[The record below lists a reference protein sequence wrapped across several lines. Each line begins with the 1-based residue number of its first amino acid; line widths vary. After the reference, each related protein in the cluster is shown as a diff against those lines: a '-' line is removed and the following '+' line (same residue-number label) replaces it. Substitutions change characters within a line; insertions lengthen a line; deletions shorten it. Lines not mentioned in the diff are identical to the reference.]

1 MEQLVEVILAS
12 GRTAIDM
19 ALYILMPIMVVM
31 LALMKLMDAKGILA
45 FFARLLSPV
54 VKVFGIPG
62 LGVFALIKMLLVSFS
77 APVATLSLMNS
88 NGIAKRRIAATLAM
102 LLCMSQANVVF
113 PMMAVGLNMPVAIAT
128 SLIGGLFAAS
138 LTYYLLMPRDQES
151 EQEALVEPE
160 IPAKSERKT
169 AMQILADGGQEGMR
183 ITLAMLPMLMLALCL
198 VNGLKATGV
207 IDLMSELL
215 APLMALLG
223 LPEAAVLPLVTK
235 YIAGGTAFMGVTL
248 DLMDQ
253 GLITANELNRM
264 VGFATNP
271 LDIVGV
277 AVLVAAGS
285 RVGEVARV
293 AVIGGLAG
301 MFLRG
306 ILHLIIF

>member
-138 LTYYLLMPRDQES
+138 LTYYLLMPRDQEA

>member
-138 LTYYLLMPRDQES
+138 LTYYLLMPRDQEA
-151 EQEALVEPE
+151 EQDTLIEPE

>member
-138 LTYYLLMPRDQES
+138 LTYYLLMPRDQEA
-151 EQEALVEPE
+151 EQETLVEPE

>member
-1 MEQLVEVILAS
+1 
-12 GRTAIDM
+12 M

-138 LTYYLLMPRDQES
+138 LTYYLLMPRDQEA
-151 EQEALVEPE
+151 EQDTLIEPE